1 MRTCRNTAITLKRNS
16 LNISPGGERFTDCKF
31 HSIQSTCCELRRV
44 LMCETACG
52 LILNFTASSLPER
65 VLLRISRTIS
75 AFKWVDHC
83 LSPRRPILT
92 ALAMFSTSTLAQDT
106 HHKRPFTLQCFIS
119 RTQILLDL
127 IKINEYIKFR
137 NFRDK
142 LTSVPTF
149 GTDLVEQDN
158 PITR

>member
-106 HHKRPFTLQCFIS
+106 LCLMLPMLAFVVPSFQRFVQSITS
-119 RTQILLDL
+119 
-127 IKINEYIKFR
+127 IKITNAE
-137 NFRDK
+137 
-142 LTSVPTF
+142 
-149 GTDLVEQDN
+149 
-158 PITR
+158 